1 MASTLVAAALCA
13 CSGGSPSNPV
23 GGQPGMMSSSGMN
36 GSGSGSVGAGTSG
49 MSGMPTTVDGGAS
62 GGGAPP
68 VTLTPSSRLARLS
81 HTQLVNTYRDLLGLT
96 DVSFADSTLAGDTT
110 VGFDNQADSLFVT
123 DQLWKNLQTIA
134 EQYAHT
140 VATTPALLARLVPAS
155 APSDAA
161 GKAKAFIQNVGLEA
175 YRRPLTDAEVQQNTA
190 LFTQGVALLGG
201 TDAFAAGA
209 ELVLELVLQSPYFVY
224 RMELSNQAVGNRVAL
239 SDYEVASKVS
249 YALTNTMPDG
259 ALLAA
264 ASQGKVANQA
274 DLTSQVTRLLST
286 PAAKAATEH
295 FHFQMYRM
303 GVYDG
308 LAKDPV
314 AYPTFTVAT
323 GAAMRQEHLSFLD
336 WVFESGKGVAEIYT
350 SPVSFV
356 NNLLAPTY
364 GLHGTFTSAYQQVTL
379 DPSQRGGLLTQL
391 GFLSAEATASDVDSI
406 HRGVFVNQRV
416 LCVVLPPPSP
426 LAKPLPVTTANQ
438 PDRVRVDSFTGA
450 GTCGAGCHSTLIN
463 PAGFAFENYDA
474 VGAYRTMDRGQ
485 AVNAADTYPFAAP
498 YGAQSYNDAVDFG
511 KVIAKSPQAHSCY
524 VQSWASYLYA
534 RPVADGST
542 GVLLDGDA
550 PTIGYLADQSLTG
563 GLSVKDL
570 LVQLTTSD
578 VFLARAPGVN

>member
-1 MASTLVAAALCA
+1 MSAAA
-13 CSGGSPSNPV
+13 
-23 GGQPGMMSSSGMN
+23 
-36 GSGSGSVGAGTSG
+36 
-49 MSGMPTTVDGGAS
+49 D
-62 GGGAPP
+62 GGAPP
-68 VTLTPSSRLARLS
+68 VTLVPSSRLARLS

-96 DVSFADSTLAGDTT
+96 DVSLADGTLAGDTT
-110 VGFDNQADSLFVT
+110 VGYDNQADSLFVT
-123 DQLWKNLQTIA
+123 DQLWKNLQTVA

-140 VATTPALLARLVPAS
+140 VASTPSLLSQLLPAN
-155 APSDAA
+155 APADAA
-161 GKAKAFIQNVGLEA
+161 GKAKALIQNLGLRA
-175 YRRPLTDAEVQQNTA
+175 YRRPLTDAEVAQHTA
-190 LFTQGVALLGG
+190 LFNQGVALLGG
-201 TDAFAAGA
+201 TDAFATGA
-209 ELVLELVLQSPYFVY
+209 ELVLELVLQSPYFLY

-239 SDYEVASKVS
+239 SDYEVATKVS
-249 YALTNTMPDG
+249 YALTNTMPD
-259 ALLAA
+259 APLLAA
-264 ASQGKVANQA
+264 AAQGKVANAA
-274 DLTSQVTRLLST
+274 DLATQAARLLTT

-314 AYPTFTVAT
+314 AYPTFTAAT
-323 GAAMRQEHLSFLD
+323 GAAMRQEHLAFLD
-336 WVFESGKGVAEIYT
+336 WIFDSGKGVAEIYT

-356 NNLLAPTY
+356 NALLAPTY
-364 GLHGTFTSAYQQVTL
+364 GLKGTFTSTPQQVNL

-391 GFLSAEATASDVDSI
+391 GFLAAEATASDVDSI

-485 AVNAADTYPFAAP
+485 TVNAADTYPFAAP
-498 YGAQSYNDAVDFG
+498 YGAQSYNDAIDFG

-524 VQSWASYLYA
+524 VQSWASYVYA

-542 GVLLDGDA
+542 GVLLDADA
-550 PTIGYLADQSLTG
+550 PTLTYLAEQSLAS

-570 LVQLTTSD
+570 LLKLTTND